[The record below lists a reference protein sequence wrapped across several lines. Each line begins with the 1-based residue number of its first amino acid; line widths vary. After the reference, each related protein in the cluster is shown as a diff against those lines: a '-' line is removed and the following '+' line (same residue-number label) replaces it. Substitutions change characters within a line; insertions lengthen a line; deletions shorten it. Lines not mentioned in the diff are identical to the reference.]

1 METLPCEGELL
12 QSLVGEAAGE
22 VLLAAPFIKVGALR
36 QCVAAIGPGVALEVF
51 TRWRPDEVAAGVSDL
66 EVWHEVRK
74 HPGARLYLSHRL
86 HAKVYRNEARC
97 LVGSANVT
105 SSALGWTTHPNL
117 ELMLEA
123 TIQDLRL
130 VLFERLLRL
139 SAVRVDDELYERMS
153 RLVAEYQSNAPAI
166 CVAEDPVPWGLPMD
180 PTPTVPGP
188 DTWIPHLRQPEDLY
202 LAYSGDLD
210 ALPGYARISAEA
222 DLAALLLPP
231 GLNRQAFLGAVA
243 LVLLQMPVVALV
255 DELVRSPQRFGAVV
269 EVLGDEYGL
278 PREDAVSAWQALMR
292 WLLYF
297 VPGRYERRV
306 DRHTEMFMRCSAAGK
321 GT

>member
-1 METLPCEGELL
+1 VLPREGVLL
-12 QSLVGEAAGE
+12 QSLVGEAANK
-22 VLLAAPFIKVGALR
+22 VLLVAPFIKVGAFR
-36 QCVAAIGPGVALEVF
+36 QCVAALRSGVSLEVF

-66 EVWHEVRK
+66 GVWHEVRK
-74 HPGARLYLSHRL
+74 RPGARLYLSHRL
-86 HAKVYRNEARC
+86 HAKLYCSEVRC

-105 SSALGWTTHPNL
+105 SSALGWATPPNL

-123 TIQDLRL
+123 SAQDPRL
-130 VLFERLLRL
+130 IEFERLLRL

-153 RLVAEYQSNAPAI
+153 ALVEEFQSNAPAI
-166 CVAEDPVPWGLPMD
+166 CAAEDPVPWGLPTD
-180 PTPTVPGP
+180 SLPTASGAHN
-188 DTWIPHLRQPEDLY
+188 WIPELRQPEDLY

-222 DLAALLLPP
+222 DLAALSLPV
-231 GLNRQAFLGAVA
+231 GLNCQAFLGAVP

-255 DELVRSPQRFGAVV
+255 DELAQSPQRFGAVV
-269 EVLGDEYGL
+269 DALRDEYGMQ
-278 PREDAVSAWQALMR
+278 REEAVSAWQALMR

-306 DRHTEMFMRCSAAGK
+306 DRHTEMFMRCSETGRE
-321 GT
+321 T